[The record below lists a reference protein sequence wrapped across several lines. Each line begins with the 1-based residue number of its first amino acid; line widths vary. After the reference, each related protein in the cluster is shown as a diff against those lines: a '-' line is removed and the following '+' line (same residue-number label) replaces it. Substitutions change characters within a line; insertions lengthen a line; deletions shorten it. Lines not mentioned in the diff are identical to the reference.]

1 MLVRQVGDESVS
13 LTLIRATLLCGVAL
27 SATGLEQTSTLLS
40 VTVRKTHVVL

>member
-1 MLVRQVGDESVS
+1 MRQVGDESVS
-13 LTLIRATLLCGVAL
+13 LTLVRATLLCGVAL